1 MISPVQLPSFASI
14 KPPSSLMI
22 HQHLLHQHTTLI
34 HFEAVTLVTPKQKVE
49 KSQKLKQNLK
59 SFFLQKTSRSAF
71 DCPRVKSQ
79 IDSFEFST
87 RVCSDGKNT
96 NDHLFVHI
104 LVTVILRVIHT
115 V

>member
-1 MISPVQLPSFASI
+1 MMISPVQFPSCASN
-14 KPPSSLMI
+14 L
-22 HQHLLHQHTTLI
+22 HHHHFLHQHTTLI

-59 SFFLQKTSRSAF
+59 SFFLQKPPVLPSIVLASKAKLTLLSSPQGSAVMA
-71 DCPRVKSQ
+71 R
-79 IDSFEFST
+79 I
-87 RVCSDGKNT
+87 
-96 NDHLFVHI
+96 LIFVHF